1 VGSRNGTG
9 VGSKTGV
16 QGLKCFGLE
25 VVTQLQLSTV
35 VQKLGKRISG
45 GAASVLRLGT
55 QVDGFSRRFDKR
67 GAGGI
72 GEAFEP
78 VSPLRC

>member
-45 GAASVLRLGT
+45 GAASVL
-55 QVDGFSRRFDKR
+55 
-67 GAGGI
+67 
-72 GEAFEP
+72 
-78 VSPLRC
+78 